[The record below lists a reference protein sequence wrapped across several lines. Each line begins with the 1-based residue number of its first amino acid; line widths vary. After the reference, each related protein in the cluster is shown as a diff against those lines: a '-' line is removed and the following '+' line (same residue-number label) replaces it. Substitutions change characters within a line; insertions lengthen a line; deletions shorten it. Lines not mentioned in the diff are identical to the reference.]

1 MVGPI
6 YIIAI
11 ALGTAFSLGFFK
23 NANRNISFSLMFLAM
38 AFLTFISGQWLYA
51 FLTQQQETIQIFTAG
66 FKPPFSISLQ
76 MGFHEAVFLT
86 MINSLGLL
94 SAIYLFDHLREK
106 GVNMMMVFMLLF
118 MGLNVVVMTRD
129 IFNLF
134 VFLEISSIA
143 LVGLIILEKKQDAI
157 SSGFKYLIAS
167 GVISGILLIGIVA
180 TYYYSGSL
188 YINDLISANLS
199 LVKGGSVAVFLIMI
213 AVILELKPFPA
224 NGWALDVYQ
233 SVNSGIGPIISG
245 GIATAGLFILYKLLP
260 IGGDAWLLPIG
271 ITGVISF
278 LGSNFLGI
286 KQKSSNRILA
296 YSSISQ
302 VGLLMII
309 MSLSTSLGD
318 KFEFVFFSVL
328 ISQYLAKAGL
338 FWIAGIIN
346 KDEIDQWDILKKSPG
361 LVVLVGVFMFTL
373 LGLPPFPAF
382 YGKWELVMNL
392 SQSGNFVWLGLIL
405 LGSLFEAIYLLRWFG
420 KILIKQ
426 DNLEDLKIKFHK
438 VFPALFV
445 SFAILVFSYLTAKW
459 SGLIGIKYFIPF
471 IIALLIFA
479 LDFLPVF
486 IKNIAAIATVSWY
499 SYVLIYQT
507 YIPEND
513 ILRII
518 FGSIFLIGA
527 IIMLIPG
534 FTFKGKRQ
542 GFYPIVILMF
552 SGLAGLI
559 EARTTFQFFFAWEI
573 MTLASFLLII
583 RGKNAIKPSFSYI
596 LFSMVG
602 AFVMFAGFG
611 LAFAETGS
619 ISLNALA
626 DVLLYANWTYV
637 LIAIGFL
644 VKIAAFGVHIW
655 LPSSYAEADD
665 DVTPMISAVLIKSG
679 IFGLIILML
688 SMSLKNAV
696 SPNIPYILGWVGAI
710 GAIIGNMMAIYQ
722 EDVKKL
728 IAYSSIGIMGY
739 ILFALSMMSHMG
751 WLTAFTYSIVH
762 FLYKGLLFLAIAGVI
777 YRTQTRNIYEMGGL
791 IKRMPLSFISVLIGI
806 ITLAGM
812 PPLAGFAGKW
822 MFYNAVILKGWYLQ
836 GAIVFFSGIV
846 AFLYCFKLIHNIFL
860 GPLKDNHRKLK
871 ETSIWWLIPQ
881 FILIMGIM
889 VISVYP
895 RIVIE
900 PIGEYLSMYFP
911 GEGLVWDGTTAISK
925 LGYWDATKIMMVFGG
940 MFATLFI
947 ILFTASRKTQLV
959 EQFNIVFQ
967 GERPQRPE
975 TTHFAHNMYAPYNK
989 ALGFLTAPFITSSW
1003 KFVYES
1009 IHAISDQVRKFYTG
1023 NGQTYA
1029 LHIILYV
1036 VVFYLFINGGF

>member
-6 YIIAI
+6 YIIVI

-23 NANRNISFSLMFLAM
+23 NANRTISFSLMFLAM
-38 AFLTFISGQWLYA
+38 TFVTFISGQWLYN

-76 MGFHEAVFLT
+76 MGLQESVLLT
-86 MINSLGLL
+86 MVNVLGLL

-118 MGLNVVVMTRD
+118 MGLNVVIMTRD

-134 VFLEISSIA
+134 VFLEISTIA
-143 LVGLIILEKKQDAI
+143 MVGLIILEKKQDAI

-167 GVISGILLIGIVA
+167 GIISGVLLIGIIA
-180 TYYYSGSL
+180 AYYYGGSL
-188 YINDLISANLS
+188 YINDLISANLTA
-199 LVKGGSVAVFLIMI
+199 VKGGSVVVFLIMI

-233 SVNSGIGPIISG
+233 SANAGVNSIVSG
-245 GIATAGLFILYKLLP
+245 GVATASLYILYKLLP
-260 IGGDAWLLPIG
+260 IAGDAWLLPIG
-271 ITGVISF
+271 ITGLISF

-286 KQKSSNRILA
+286 NQKSANRILG
-296 YSSISQ
+296 YSSIAQ
-302 VGLLMII
+302 IGLLMII
-309 MSLSTSLGD
+309 ISLSKTLGD
-318 KFEFVFFSVL
+318 KFEFVFFSIL
-328 ISQYLAKAGL
+328 ISHYLAKAGL

-346 KDEIDQWDILKKSPG
+346 KDEINQWNIIKKYPG
-361 LVVLVGVFMFTL
+361 LVVLTGVFMLTL
-373 LGLPPFPAF
+373 LGLPPFPSF
-382 YGKWELVMNL
+382 YGKWELIMSL
-392 SQSGNFVWLGLIL
+392 AQSGKITWAAIIL

-426 DNLEDLKIKFHK
+426 NNREDLKIKFHK
-438 VFPALFV
+438 IFPIIVV
-445 SFAILVFSYLTAKW
+445 SFAILLFSYLTAKW
-459 SGLIGIKYFIPF
+459 SGLIGIKYYIPF
-471 IIALLIFA
+471 LIALLIFA

-513 ILRII
+513 ILRIV

-527 IIMLIPG
+527 IVMLIPG

-542 GFYPIVILMF
+542 GFYPLVILMF

-573 MTLASFLLII
+573 MTFASYLLII
-583 RGKNAIKPSFSYI
+583 RGKNAVKPSFSYI
-596 LFSMVG
+596 IFSMAG
-602 AFVMFAGFG
+602 AFAMFIGFG

-619 ISLNALA
+619 ISLNALS
-626 DVLLYANWTYV
+626 DVLVSANWAYG

-655 LPSSYAEADD
+655 LPSSYAEAED
-665 DVTPMISAVLIKSG
+665 DVTPMISAILVKSG

-688 SMSLKNAV
+688 SMSLKHAV
-696 SPNIPYILGWVGAI
+696 SDNIPYVLGWIGAI

-728 IAYSSIGIMGY
+728 VAYSSIGIMGY

-762 FLYKGLLFLAIAGVI
+762 FLYKALLFLAVAGVI
-777 YRTQTRNIYEMGGL
+777 YRTKTRNIYEMGGL

-836 GAIVFFSGIV
+836 GALVFFSGIV

-871 ETSIWWLIPQ
+871 ETSIWWLLPQ
-881 FILIMGIM
+881 FILIIGIM
-889 VISVYP
+889 IISVYP

-900 PIGEYLSMYFP
+900 PIGDYLSMYFP
-911 GEGLVWDGTTAISK
+911 GEGLIWDGTTASTS

-940 MFATLFI
+940 MFATLFV
-947 ILFTASRKTQLV
+947 ILFTMSRKTQLV

-967 GERPQRPE
+967 AERPERPE
-975 TTHFAHNMYAPYNK
+975 TTHYAHNMYAPYNK
-989 ALGFLTAPFITSSW
+989 ALGFLTAPFITRTW
-1003 KFVYES
+1003 HFIYES
-1009 IHAISDQVRKFYTG
+1009 IHAIGDQVRKFYTG

-1036 VVFYLFINGGF
+1036 VAFYFLLNNGF